1 MGQVNRGVSMKTL
14 LAAGMGVVAVLVI
27 ATMFA
32 MIQQQD
38 NTQLEAAP
46 SVSDIAIDK
55 CLLLRP
61 FFYHSYY
68 SCY

>member
-1 MGQVNRGVSMKTL
+1 MKTL
-14 LAAGMGVVAVLVI
+14 LATGMGVIALLVI

-32 MIQQQD
+32 MIHQQYD
-38 NTQLEAAP
+38 TQLEAVP

-61 FFYHSYY
+61 FFYHTYY
-68 SCY
+68 YCS